1 MADETSQFANQAQEA
16 TRTMVDAMQG
26 IAGMQANMLQR
37 LSEVQQGLLK
47 QGSEAANEQLQ
58 LLARV
63 REPREFASAQAE
75 LVKRHGQLYVE
86 QLQKTVDVVAEAW
99 QEYGQRLAKSTHTV
113 TDKAPSATA
122 PDKAPSATS
131 PRKSS

>member
-1 MADETSQFANQAQEA
+1 MADDPPQFANQAQEA
-16 TRTMVDAMQG
+16 TRSMVDAMQG

-37 LSEVQQGLLK
+37 LGEIQQGLLK

-58 LLARV
+58 LLSRV

-86 QLQKTVDVVAEAW
+86 QVKKTTDVIAEAW
-99 QEYGQRLAKSTHTV
+99 QEYGQRLEKSADTV
-113 TDKAPSATA
+113 TDKAPSAT
-122 PDKAPSATS
+122 TS
-131 PRKSS
+131 KKSS

>member
-1 MADETSQFANQAQEA
+1 MADDPTQFTHPAQEA
-16 TRTMVDAMQG
+16 TRTLVEAMQG

-113 TDKAPSATA
+113 TDKAPSAA
-122 PDKAPSATS
+122 ASK
-131 PRKSS
+131 KSS

>member
-1 MADETSQFANQAQEA
+1 MADDPTQFTNQAQEA

-47 QGSEAANEQLQ
+47 QGAEAANEQLQ
-58 LLARV
+58 LLSRV

-86 QLQKTVDVVAEAW
+86 QLQKTVDVVAGVW
-99 QEYGQRLAKSTHTV
+99 QEYGQRLEKSADTAPA
-113 TDKAPSATA
+113 KAPSAT
-122 PDKAPSATS
+122 TS
-131 PRKSS
+131 KKSS

>member
-1 MADETSQFANQAQEA
+1 MADDPTQFANQAQEA
-16 TRTMVDAMQG
+16 TRSMVDAMQG

-63 REPREFASAQAE
+63 REPREFAAAQAE

-99 QEYGQRLAKSTHTV
+99 QEYGQRLEKSANTV
-113 TDKAPSATA
+113 TDKAPSAT
-122 PDKAPSATS
+122 TS
-131 PRKSS
+131 KKSS

>member
-86 QLQKTVDVVAEAW
+86 QLQKAVDVVTGVW
-99 QEYGQRLAKSTHTV
+99 QEYGQRLEKSADTV
-113 TDKAPSATA
+113 TDKAQSAA
-122 PDKAPSATS
+122 SS
-131 PRKSS
+131 RKSS

>member
-1 MADETSQFANQAQEA
+1 MADDPTQFTNQAQEA
-16 TRTMVDAMQG
+16 TRTMVEAMQG

-58 LLARV
+58 LIGQV
-63 REPREFASAQAE
+63 RDPREFATAQAD

-86 QLQKTVDVVAEAW
+86 QLQKAVDVVAEAW
-99 QEYGQRLAKSTHTV
+99 QEYGNRLAKSTRTV
-113 TDKAPSATA
+113 TDKAQSAA
-122 PDKAPSATS
+122 SSK
-131 PRKSS
+131 KSS

>member
-1 MADETSQFANQAQEA
+1 MADDPTQFANQAQEA
-16 TRTMVDAMQG
+16 TRTMVEAMQG

-58 LLARV
+58 LLSRV

-99 QEYGQRLAKSTHTV
+99 QEYGDRLEKSADTV
-113 TDKAPSATA
+113 TDKGPSATAPNKAPSAT
-122 PDKAPSATS
+122 TS
-131 PRKSS
+131 KKSS